1 MELTL
6 TVSQNS
12 ALYLIY
18 RRTARRRATAF
29 RRFTAAIRLYHPVD
43 VRRRTFANSHVSRR
57 FHADNGQYLLRNN
70 RITNQALMSD
80 QNTNSAL
87 LRRRSKILQ
96 FIIVEV
102 SAIGLLLLVGSFAVL
117 VRWSDSTLAFSI
129 NILTI
134 IAAAAV
140 AIIPI
145 AFFAIAPILPRSN
158 KPEHH

>member
-1 MELTL
+1 
-6 TVSQNS
+6 
-12 ALYLIY
+12 
-18 RRTARRRATAF
+18 
-29 RRFTAAIRLYHPVD
+29 
-43 VRRRTFANSHVSRR
+43 
-57 FHADNGQYLLRNN
+57 
-70 RITNQALMSD
+70 MSD

-87 LRRRSKILQ
+87 LRRRAKILQ

-145 AFFAIAPILPRSN
+145 AFFAIAPILPRYN

>member
-1 MELTL
+1 
-6 TVSQNS
+6 
-12 ALYLIY
+12 
-18 RRTARRRATAF
+18 
-29 RRFTAAIRLYHPVD
+29 
-43 VRRRTFANSHVSRR
+43 
-57 FHADNGQYLLRNN
+57 
-70 RITNQALMSD
+70 MSD

-87 LRRRSKILQ
+87 LRRRTKILQ
-96 FIIVEV
+96 FIIVEF

-117 VRWSDSTLAFSI
+117 VRWSDSTLAVSI
-129 NILTI
+129 NIFTI